1 MNYQK
6 VKQIGKCLSAC
17 FLVAGLLFAAADA
30 DAQSNRNKRKN
41 NFSKSGKSFA
51 QIRHGLTLNLGTS
64 LDIMPMVGLGY
75 SCSQYY
81 GIGNRFMQQ
90 SLTYQLGLSD
100 EMIHNVVGTFHASYI
115 GTWDMNP
122 FIYGLAVHFAMGKD
136 KYSETNMGNLY
147 LRPEFGLAFPM
158 KYQKR
163 SQERL
168 PVTASLTY
176 GYNLGLFNERG
187 EFDYSNVEKSDYPWT
202 SRNHHMITF
211 RINFN
216 FTNIREFQ

>member
-1 MNYQK
+1 MNYQR
-6 VKQIGKCLSAC
+6 VKQIGKCLTML
-17 FLVAGLLFAAADA
+17 FLVMGMLFAVADA
-30 DAQSNRNKRKN
+30 DAQSNRNRKKN

-51 QIRHGLTLNLGTS
+51 QIRHGITLNVGTS
-64 LDIMPMVGLGY
+64 LDITPMVGLGY

-90 SLTYQLGLSD
+90 SLTYQIGIGDDL
-100 EMIHNVVGTFHASYI
+100 IHNLVGSYHASFI

-122 FIYGLAVHFAMGKD
+122 FIYGLSAHFAMGKD
-136 KYSETNMGNLY
+136 RLSDSNMGNLY

-176 GYNLGLFNERG
+176 GYNLGLFNRRG
-187 EFDYSNVEKSDYPWT
+187 ELENRGVEKSDFPWT
-202 SRNHHMITF
+202 SLNHHMVTF

-216 FTNIREFQ
+216 FTNIRDFQ